1 MEGPITYEW
10 VTWMLS
16 LIGLLA
22 GAIAAINTWILKPRA
37 ESRELREERKNKEL
51 KASIEQL
58 SVSLEGIN
66 VNLTS
71 KIDRVQDDIYGN
83 SILTKKTAKTVLTMV
98 EEGSFNGR
106 TGDAAGELRDE
117 IYGIGDDTSRER
129 Q

>member
-22 GAIAAINTWILKPRA
+22 GATAAINAWILKPRA
-37 ESRELREERKNKEL
+37 EARELREERKNKEL

-58 SVSLEGIN
+58 SVSLDEMN

-71 KIDRVQDDIYGN
+71 KIDRVQDDVYGN

-106 TGDAAGELRDE
+106 TGDAAGKLSDE

-129 Q
+129 

>member
-22 GAIAAINTWILKPRA
+22 GATAAINTWILKPRV

-51 KASIEQL
+51 QESIEQL
-58 SVSLEGIN
+58 SVSLDGMN

-71 KIDRVQDDIYGN
+71 KIDRVQDDVYGN

-106 TGDAAGELRDE
+106 TGDAAGMLRDE
-117 IYGIGDDTSRER
+117 IYGISDDASRER
-129 Q
+129 

>member
-10 VTWMLS
+10 VTWVLS
-16 LIGLLA
+16 FIGLLA

-37 ESRELREERKNKEL
+37 ESRELIEERKNKEL

-58 SVSLEGIN
+58 SVSLDGMN

-71 KIDRVQDDIYGN
+71 KIDRVQDDVYGN

-117 IYGIGDDTSRER
+117 IYGISDDTSRER
-129 Q
+129 